1 MAAKGNRKAAH
12 PSFTAMER
20 AAIKAYIR
28 YHPRLSGYLTKQN
41 YLSAVTRDIVLERL
55 QKEGLLDPPPISK
68 TTGTFLH
75 LDSTSPSKR
84 DKPSL

>member
-1 MAAKGNRKAAH
+1 MAIKKNRKAAH
-12 PSFTAMER
+12 PMFTPMER

-68 TTGTFLH
+68 TTGTFANV
-75 LDSTSPSKR
+75 DSTSPSRR

>member
-1 MAAKGNRKAAH
+1 MPVKKNRKATS

-28 YHPRLSGYLTKQN
+28 YHPRLSGYLDKEN
-41 YLSAVTRDIVLERL
+41 CMAVVVRHIVLERL
-55 QKEGLLDPPPISK
+55 EKEGLIDPPPINK
-68 TTGTFLH
+68 FTGTFSR